1 MNKLLITTALLT
13 ATGAANAASLPKF
26 DVTCPGDLSVRAD
39 AGGPV
44 HINDKP
50 ATLSKFSEQY
60 YEARGDGVTIAI
72 SLKADGSSVVSSSGK
87 QGSSGACKKD
97 EGEDEAPSEAPDT
110 TPAQE

>member
-1 MNKLLITTALLT
+1 MNKLLITTALLA

-26 DVTCPGDLSVRAD
+26 DVTCPGELNVRAE

-60 YEARGDGVTIAI
+60 YEARGEGVTIAI
-72 SLKADGSSVVSSSGK
+72 SLKADGSSTVSSTGK
-87 QGSSGACKKD
+87 EGATGACQDAAEEDKVEEAETAEQ
-97 EGEDEAPSEAPDT
+97 EG
-110 TPAQE
+110 

>member
-1 MNKLLITTALLT
+1 MNKLLITTALLA

-26 DVTCPGDLSVRAD
+26 EVTCPGELSVRAD

-60 YEARGDGVTIAI
+60 YEAKGEGVTIAI
-72 SLKADGSSVVSSSGK
+72 SLKADGSAAVSSTGK
-87 QGSSGACKKD
+87 QDANGACETAEEEDKVEEAETAEQ
-97 EGEDEAPSEAPDT
+97 EG
-110 TPAQE
+110 